1 MPRFGMMVCVNA
13 TTGNITYTLN
23 GGLYPIAGA
32 NGYVLAV
39 GIYDEQ
45 LYCIGK
51 GQTTT
56 STGIQNDVVT
66 NGATALIKGNVLDQS
81 PASIGTPAVSDSSM
95 SEQMDF
101 LHMQNATLLNN
112 PPKEVGVPVTLTA
125 TDPNGNPI
133 TIGTTT
139 TDSAGNYAIN
149 FVPDKVG
156 IYTITATF
164 AGTDG
169 YFTSNSETALSVT
182 AAVST
187 VAPTT
192 SSIGIGTTST
202 DSLMTVLIAGI
213 IAIIIAIVL
222 VGLFLV
228 KRKA

>member
-1 MPRFGMMVCVNA
+1 VV
-13 TTGNITYTLN
+13 
-23 GGLYPIAGA
+23 
-32 NGYVLAV
+32 
-39 GIYDEQ
+39 
-45 LYCIGK
+45 
-51 GQTTT
+51 
-56 STGIQNDVVT
+56 QNDVVT
-66 NGATALIKGNVLDQS
+66 NGATALIKGNVFDQS
-81 PASIGTPAVSDSSM
+81 PISIGTPAVSDSSM
-95 SEQMDF
+95 SEQMDY

-156 IYTITATF
+156 IYKITATF

-182 AAVST
+182 ALAST
-187 VAPTT
+187 APTQ
-192 SSIGIGTTST
+192 SSIAVGTTT
-202 DSLMTVLIAGI
+202 DSLMIVLIAGI

-222 VGLFLV
+222 VGLVLI